1 MRWGGPR
8 RVGERGKR
16 SAGRRD
22 SGRDGSQWLCV
33 LLRSIMPREVLV
45 QQLWEKRSWPP
56 AKTPSDFK
64 FLYDAKLLGGSRCVT
79 ADTEQCQLKP
89 AQVTR
94 KAKR

>member
-1 MRWGGPR
+1 MRWGDRVGSASVETLRGSTRQWTR
-8 RVGERGKR
+8 RVAVVVCFAQEHHAKGGAGATALGE
-16 SAGRRD
+16 AVMAA
-22 SGRDGSQWLCV
+22 C
-33 LLRSIMPREVLV
+33 
-45 QQLWEKRSWPP
+45 
-56 AKTPSDFK
+56 KTPSDFK